1 MFLTWTEGEDSTF
14 YTCGSIRFPG
24 NYMYVLSEW
33 ASVCHWAQVIVLLS
47 KNPGLNFIVFPKAG
61 ILFLA
66 SANKLQ
72 RESITGANM
81 LQS

>member
-1 MFLTWTEGEDSTF
+1 
-14 YTCGSIRFPG
+14 
-24 NYMYVLSEW
+24 MYVLSEW
-33 ASVCHWAQVIVLLS
+33 ASVCHWAQIIVHLS
-47 KNPGLNFIVFPKAG
+47 KNPGLNFIVFLKAG

-81 LQS
+81 QQS